1 MKAPPVFELSTIQ
14 AIPPE
19 HRHGTFRYLFTI
31 WFGCNMSLLTVVTGA
46 LATTT
51 FGLGF
56 LSGTCAIV
64 LGLLVGS
71 VFMALHAAQ
80 GPQLGLPQMVQTR
93 GQFGA
98 LGALLVFAAVIL
110 MYVGF
115 IASNLVLGAQSIHS
129 EIGSVGID
137 TGIVL
142 LGVAGVAVAVF
153 GYDVI
158 HAFSRFVTLA
168 TGLALLAMATLLLA
182 GGLPKGFFGT
192 GVFTWPSFV
201 GTFSLAALWALSYAP
216 YVSDYSRY
224 MPKDTGVAAA
234 FWATYLGNLFG
245 SVLPMA
251 FGAALGISLGTG
263 SDLVIGFT
271 RVAGHAALP
280 VIVVFSI
287 GLTCGTAMNL
297 YSCVLAILT
306 VIQTCTRRFSPG
318 PVSRACV
325 CVLIFVVAGTAAIRG
340 QQSFLNSYMDFLYI
354 LLYVL
359 VPWTAINLIDYYLV
373 QHGTYDIS
381 SLTRADGGVYGHVQW
396 RAMLCYVAGFA
407 IEIPFMS
414 QSLYTGPIAKWL
426 GGADISWIVC
436 LLVISPVYYAVS
448 ARRPVPLEHDRFG
461 VAKEGQGALPP
472 GPPLKASL

>member
-1 MKAPPVFELSTIQ
+1 MPTVFELSTIQ

-31 WFGCNMSLLTVVTGA
+31 WFGCNLSLLTVITGA

-56 LSGTCAIV
+56 FSGCCAII
-64 LGLLVGS
+64 LGLLVGT

-98 LGALLVFAAVIL
+98 VGVTLVLAAVIL

-129 EIGSVGID
+129 ELGGIGID

-142 LGVAGVAVAVF
+142 LGIAGVAVATF

-158 HAFSRFVTLA
+158 HALSRVVTVA
-168 TGLALLAMATLLLA
+168 TGLALLGMGALLLA
-182 GGLPKGFFGT
+182 TGLPKTFLGA
-192 GVFTWPSFV
+192 GVFTWPNFV

-216 YVSDYSRY
+216 YVSDFSRY
-224 MPKDTGVAAA
+224 MPKETGVGAA
-234 FWATYLGNLFG
+234 FWATYLGNLLG
-245 SVLPMA
+245 SLLPMVL
-251 FGAALGISLGTG
+251 GAALGISLGPG
-263 SDLVIGFT
+263 GDLVTGFT
-271 RVAGHAALP
+271 RVAGHLALP
-280 VIVVFSI
+280 VIIVFSI

-306 VIQTCTRRFSPG
+306 AVQTCTWRFSPG
-318 PVSRACV
+318 PVARACV
-325 CVLIFVVAGTAAIRG
+325 CVVIFLVASTAAIRG
-340 QQSFLNSYMDFLYI
+340 QQSFLSSYMDFLYV

-359 VPWTAINLIDYYLV
+359 VPWTAINLVDYYLV
-373 QHGTYDIS
+373 QHGTYDIP
-381 SLTRADGGVYGHVQW
+381 SLTRGDGGVYGRVRW
-396 RAMLCYVAGFA
+396 SAVLCYIAGFA
-407 IEIPFMS
+407 IEVPFMS

-426 GGADISWIVC
+426 GGADISWVVC
-436 LLVISPVYYAVS
+436 LVVIGPAYYVALL
-448 ARRPVPLEHDRFG
+448 ARRMPL
-461 VAKEGQGALPP
+461 VSVQP
-472 GPPLKASL
+472 

>member
-1 MKAPPVFELSTIQ
+1 MATVFELSTIQ

-19 HRHGTFRYLFTI
+19 QRHGTFRYLFTI
-31 WFGCNMSLLTVVTGA
+31 WFGCNLSLLTVITGA
-46 LATTT
+46 LATTN

-56 LSGTCAIV
+56 FSGCCAIV
-64 LGLLVGS
+64 LGLLVGT

-98 LGALLVFAAVIL
+98 VGVVLVLAAVIL

-129 EIGSVGID
+129 ELDGIGID

-142 LGVAGVAVAVF
+142 LGIVGAAVAVF

-158 HAFSRFVTLA
+158 HALSRVATVA
-168 TGLALLAMATLLLA
+168 TGLALLGMAALLLA
-182 GGLPKGFFGT
+182 AGLPKTFLGA
-192 GVFTWPSFV
+192 GVFTWPNFV

-216 YVSDYSRY
+216 YVSDFSRY
-224 MPKDTGVAAA
+224 MPKETGVGAA
-234 FWATYLGNLFG
+234 FWATYLGNLLG
-245 SVLPMA
+245 SLLPMVL
-251 FGAALGISLGTG
+251 GAALGISLGTG
-263 SDLVIGFT
+263 GDLVAGFT
-271 RVAGHAALP
+271 RVAGHLALP
-280 VIVVFSI
+280 VIIVFSI

-306 VIQTCTRRFSPG
+306 AAQTCTRRFSPG
-318 PVSRACV
+318 PVARACV
-325 CVLIFVVAGTAAIRG
+325 CVAIFLVASTAAIRG
-340 QQSFLNSYMDFLYI
+340 QQSFLSSYMDFLYV

-359 VPWTAINLIDYYLV
+359 VPWTAINLVDYYLV

-381 SLTRADGGVYGHVQW
+381 SLTRGDGGVYGRIRWPAV
-396 RAMLCYVAGFA
+396 LCYIVGFA

-426 GGADISWIVC
+426 GGADISWVVC
-436 LLVISPVYYAVS
+436 LGVIGPAYYFAS
-448 ARRPVPLEHDRFG
+448 IARRAPL
-461 VAKEGQGALPP
+461 VSVQT
-472 GPPLKASL
+472 